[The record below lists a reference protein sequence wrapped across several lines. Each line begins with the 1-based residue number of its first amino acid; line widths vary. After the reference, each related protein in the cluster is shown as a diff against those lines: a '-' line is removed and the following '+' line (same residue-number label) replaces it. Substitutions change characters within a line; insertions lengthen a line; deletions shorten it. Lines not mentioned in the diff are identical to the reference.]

1 MKNSIFIDFDSER
14 DDKVRITKP
23 EEMVKSIQDSN
34 SERQMV
40 VDDLTTCV
48 NALGTLIHI
57 AHVNDIADK
66 EASANLCIEYLTET
80 FINNKGNE

>member
-14 DDKVRITKP
+14 EDKVRITKP
-23 EEMVKSIQDSN
+23 EDMVKSIQEN
-34 SERQMV
+34 NNEKQMV
-40 VDDLTTCV
+40 LDDLTTCI

-66 EASANLCIEYLTET
+66 TASANLCIDYLTQT
-80 FINNKGNE
+80 FVNNNDNQ

>member
-14 DDKVRITKP
+14 EDKVRITKP
-23 EEMVKSIQDSN
+23 EEMVKTIQDNN
-34 SERQMV
+34 SEKQMV
-40 VDDLTTCV
+40 LDDLTTCI

-66 EASANLCIEYLTET
+66 EASANLCIDYLTQT
-80 FINNKGNE
+80 FVNNNDKQ

>member
-14 DDKVRITKP
+14 EDKVRITKP